1 MLLSLNITNI
11 GEEEND
17 APGAYTSWF
26 LESCL
31 LLFCAYYLGSGL
43 LAVLKQMQDMVELW
57 RLLYYQQIYRVVWLG
72 WHPQIV
78 QLERLSCWKGIIE
91 NK

>member
-17 APGAYTSWF
+17 APGAYTSRF

-31 LLFCAYYLGSGL
+31 LLFCAYCLGSGL

-57 RLLYYQQIYRVVWLG
+57 RLLYYQQIYSGVVRLASTDCTARKV
-72 WHPQIV
+72 IM
-78 QLERLSCWKGIIE
+78 LERD
-91 NK
+91 N